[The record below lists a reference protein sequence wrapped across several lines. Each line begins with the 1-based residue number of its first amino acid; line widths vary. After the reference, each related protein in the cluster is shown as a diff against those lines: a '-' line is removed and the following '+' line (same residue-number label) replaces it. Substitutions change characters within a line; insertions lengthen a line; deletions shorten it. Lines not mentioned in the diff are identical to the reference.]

1 MAADG
6 RPSRSLESFANTPR
20 EIPIDEEFSIYN
32 ETLQSDT
39 TSLTSSIL
47 HYEYENGRRYHR
59 YGQIRTIY
67 WEPFTEQDRLDLVC
81 RHFPSAKV
89 IGNDLSPIQPSWVP
103 PNVEFV
109 IDDFENEWMHRRN
122 FFDFVHARTI
132 SGCVRN
138 WGRLMEQAYDHLKP
152 GGYLECAE
160 FAIDAYSDD
169 GSFKQDSP
177 YREYIDNINK
187 AGEITGRPMNVAPLL
202 QTWMNNA
209 GFEDVTE
216 RVYVLPYGPWPKD
229 PKLKEI
235 GRWQYVQ
242 APEGVEA
249 YGLRLYTQVL
259 GWPESEAKLHQALV
273 KQQLRNKAL
282 HIYGKMYVVYGRKP
296 GVV

>member
-1 MAADG
+1 MAANG
-6 RPSRSLESFANTPR
+6 RPSRSLEPFANTPR

-47 HYEYENGRRYHR
+47 HYEYENGRRYHK
-59 YGQIRTIY
+59 YGQAQY
-67 WEPFTEQDRLDLVC
+67 LMPNDEAEQDRLDL
-81 RHFPSAKV
+81 V

-122 FFDFVHARTI
+122 FFDFIHARTI

-282 HIYGKMYVVYGRKP
+282 HIYGKMYVPHLSFSLKDTCS
-296 GVV
+296 